1 MGKQKLTYDFVK
13 NSFYLERYI
22 LLSEEY
28 INCRTKLKYKCSK
41 GHIHYISWDN
51 WKKGHRCP
59 FCAGQGKP
67 TIGYI
72 REMFIG
78 MGYNLLTKKYV
89 NSDSY
94 LEYICSEGHNHSMK
108 WNNWRIGRRC
118 PSCKAINHSKRTS
131 GSGHHNW
138 KGGITKFNKELRNF
152 IKHIGWDRKVLK
164 RDDYTCRKCN
174 TRGGYLIAHHLIP
187 LSTIKK
193 YFNIKNMKDVYSCS
207 ILYDINNGLTMC
219 KECHKKHHDKIREDL
234 KSYDRANIW
243 NSEMVCE
250 EPFIMETLCRNLS
263 NSRKPLTGKLRA
275 ILSEA
280 LIKGTCND

>member
-1 MGKQKLTYDFVK
+1 MD
-13 NSFYLERYI
+13 NYI
-22 LLSEEY
+22 LLSKEY
-28 INCRTKLKYKCSK
+28 VNCSTKLKYKCSR

-78 MGYNLLTKKYV
+78 IGYNLLTKEYV

-94 LEYICSEGHNHSMK
+94 LEYICPEGHSHSMK

-131 GSGHHNW
+131 GSGHYNW

-164 RDDYTCRKCN
+164 RDNYTCRRCKN
-174 TRGGYLIAHHLIP
+174 KGGYLVAHHLIP
-187 LSTIKK
+187 LSIIREHYSIKTL
-193 YFNIKNMKDVYSCS
+193 KDVINCKL
-207 ILYDINNGLTMC
+207 LYDVDNGLTMC
-219 KECHKKHHDKIREDL
+219 EECHKQYHKNIREDL
-234 KSYDRANIW
+234 NENERAHYR
-243 NSEMVCE
+243 NSKMVCI
-250 EPFIMETLCRNLS
+250 EPFMSETSCRNLS
-263 NSRKPLTGKLRA
+263 NSEEPLTDNAEGNSERSLVKERA
-275 ILSEA
+275 TTSL
-280 LIKGTCND
+280 